1 MLKKLCI
8 WLIYLS
14 FTVSRYICFSL
25 FPHLIF
31 RWASFFCSASSDH
44 YNSDLSC
51 YFHEL
56 KSPLFLQCSK
66 CKFNSDAQEF
76 PLCRI
81 VPSGRFPEHFN
92 PDLFRSWG
100 SIIAYPHNLHF
111 LQTPPLISH
120 TLSFIT
126 ISIVNLYLWAAFEP
140 CIGWK
145 ILLENLN
152 SLGFA

>member
-1 MLKKLCI
+1 MESHYLNAEKTLYLVDLFIFHCI
-8 WLIYLS
+8 EIYL
-14 FTVSRYICFSL
+14 FL
-25 FPHLIF
+25 FISTSVLIF
-31 RWASFFCSASSDH
+31 RRASFFCSASSDH

-56 KSPLFLQCSK
+56 ESPLFLQCSK

-126 ISIVNLYLWAAFEP
+126 ISIVNLYL
-140 CIGWK
+140 
-145 ILLENLN
+145 
-152 SLGFA
+152 